1 MTLETRSAAVPAR
14 ALSEEG
20 RQGALCGIIGY
31 VGPREA
37 GPLLLEG
44 LRRLEYRGYDSA
56 GIAVIDGGGSPCI
69 VKSTGKLQSL
79 VACLEGHFP
88 EGSIGI
94 GHTRWATHGRPS
106 DTNAH
111 PHCDC
116 DGDVVVIHNGI
127 VENYSALRQQL
138 RAQGHVFK
146 SDTDTE
152 VIPHLIEAELAQGL
166 PLVEAV
172 RRTIAQLDGAHAI
185 LAIAACQPDTVVAA
199 RVGNA
204 GGVVV
209 GYGDGEMFLSSDL
222 PALLPHTRQVVF
234 LNDGDVVAVERC
246 GATYWHGDGAGQ
258 PRTPQSMSFDP
269 MAAAKGG
276 YKHFMLK
283 EIMEQPE
290 AVLDTI
296 GGRIQFAPLGLQL
309 EDMPPAEALRR
320 IERVVLVAMGTSL
333 HAAMVGR
340 HYIEQIAGLPAE
352 VDNAS
357 EFRYRRPIIGPE
369 TLLISVAQSGE
380 TVDTLEAMAE
390 AKAKGALEITVCN
403 TPGSQAT
410 RVADGVVYT
419 RCGLEIG
426 VASTKT
432 LLGSIVALYM
442 LACHLGQQRGHLSDK
457 QLGDFLTPL
466 AHMPQ
471 LIGKV
476 VGQAEQFEALART
489 FFRRQDF
496 LYLGRGIQYPIAM
509 EGALKLKEVSYIHA
523 EGYPAGEMKHGPIA
537 LIDQE
542 MPVVTIVV
550 RDELRDKM
558 ISNLEQVKAR
568 DGIVIALAN
577 DGDEE
582 IAKLADYVVYLPET
596 TPMLMP
602 LLTAI
607 PLQMLAYYIAV
618 HRGCDVDQP
627 RHLAKTVTVE

>member
-1 MTLETRSAAVPAR
+1 
-14 ALSEEG
+14 
-20 RQGALCGIIGY
+20 LCGIIGY
-31 VGPREA
+31 VGPRQA
-37 GPLLLEG
+37 GPLLLEA

-56 GIAVIDGGGSPCI
+56 GIAVINGSGAPAI
-69 VKSTGKLQSL
+69 VKSLGKLESL
-79 VACLEGHFP
+79 AACLEGQFP
-88 EGSIGI
+88 EGCIGI

-127 VENYSALRQQL
+127 VENYNALRQRL
-138 RAQGHVFK
+138 REEGHTFR

-152 VIPHLIEAELAQGL
+152 VIPHLIESELAQGAS
-166 PLVEAV
+166 LVEAL

-185 LAIAACQPDTVVAA
+185 LAMSASQPDTVVAA

-222 PALLPHTRQVVF
+222 PALLPHTRRMVF
-234 LNDGDVVAVERC
+234 LTDGDVVAVDRQ
-246 GATYWHGDGAGQ
+246 GATYWHGNGQ
-258 PRTPQSMSFDP
+258 GEKRTPQTMPFDP

-296 GGRIQFAPLGLQL
+296 RGRIQFEPLGLQL
-309 EDMPPAEALRR
+309 EDMPSDEALKRVQ
-320 IERVVLVAMGTSL
+320 RVVLVAMGTSL
-333 HAAMVGR
+333 HAAMVGK

-357 EFRYRRPIIGPE
+357 EYRYRQPIIGPE

-390 AKAKGALEITVCN
+390 AKSKGALEITICN

-442 LACHLGQQRGHLSDK
+442 LACHLGRLRGRLDEGHLGE
-457 QLGDFLTPL
+457 LLTPL

-471 LIGKV
+471 LIGEV
-476 VGQAEQFEALART
+476 VGRAQEFEALAHN

-550 RDELRDKM
+550 RDALRDKM

-577 DGDEE
+577 EGDEE
-582 IAKLADYVVYLPET
+582 IAKLADHVVYLPET
-596 TPMLMP
+596 TPLLMP

-607 PLQMLAYYIAV
+607 PLQLLAYHIAV
-618 HRGCDVDQP
+618 YRGCDVDQP

>member
-1 MTLETRSAAVPAR
+1 
-14 ALSEEG
+14 
-20 RQGALCGIIGY
+20 LCGIIGY
-31 VGPREA
+31 VGPRQA

-44 LRRLEYRGYDSA
+44 LRLLEYRGYDSA
-56 GIAVIDGGGSPCI
+56 GIAVIDGGGVPSL
-69 VKSTGKLQSL
+69 VKSVGKLESL
-79 VACLEGHFP
+79 AACLDGRFP
-88 EGSIGI
+88 QGNIGI

-106 DTNAH
+106 DMNAH

-116 DGDVVVIHNGI
+116 DSDVVVIHNGI
-127 VENYSALRQQL
+127 VENYLALRQQL
-138 RAQGHVFK
+138 RDEGHSFL

-152 VIPHLIEAELAQGL
+152 VIPHLIESELARGL
-166 PLVEAV
+166 PLVDAV
-172 RRTIAQLDGAHAI
+172 RSTIGRLDGAHALLVI
-185 LAIAACQPDTVVAA
+185 SACQPDTVVAA

-204 GGVVV
+204 GGVVI

-222 PALLPHTRQVVF
+222 PALLPHTHQMVF
-234 LNDGDVVAVERC
+234 LTSGDVAAVTSQ
-246 GATYWHGDGAGQ
+246 GATYWAGNGK
-258 PRTPQSMSFDP
+258 PEKRTPQGIPFDP

-296 GGRIQFAPLGLQL
+296 RDRIQFDPLGLQL
-309 EDMPPAEALRR
+309 EDMPSTEALRR
-320 IERVVLVAMGTSL
+320 IQRVVLVAMGTSL
-333 HAAMVGR
+333 HAAMVGK
-340 HYIEQIAGLPAE
+340 HYIEQISGLPAE

-357 EFRYRRPIIGPE
+357 EFRYREPIIGAA
-369 TLLISVAQSGE
+369 TLVISVAQSGE

-390 AKAKGALEITVCN
+390 AKQRGALEITVCN

-410 RVADGVVYT
+410 RVADATVYT

-442 LACHLGQQRGHLSDK
+442 FACHLGRERGRLDDN
-457 QLGDFLTPL
+457 QLAELLTPL
-466 AHMPQ
+466 AHIPQ
-471 LIGKV
+471 LIGSV
-476 VGQAEQFEALART
+476 VGRAKEIKDLAHT
-489 FFRRQDF
+489 FFRHQDF
-496 LYLGRGIQYPIAM
+496 LYLARGIEYPIAM

-550 RDELRDKM
+550 RDGLRDKM
-558 ISNLEQVKAR
+558 ISNVEQVKAR
-568 DGIVIALAN
+568 DGTIIALATE
-577 DGDEE
+577 GDEE
-582 IAKLADYVVYLPET
+582 VGKLADHVIYLPET
-596 TPMLMP
+596 TPLLMP

-607 PLQMLAYYIAV
+607 PLQLLAYHIAV
-618 HRGCDVDQP
+618 YRGCDVDQP